1 MAEKFATPRSDDPEG
16 YDSAVKLADVE
27 FTAERVNDTYFNP
40 LSYLGF
46 RALAKRHGGDLEKF
60 YRPVTAGRV
69 PEEELK
75 KFGSNLS
82 EFFKQKA
89 TEETGNQHP
98 QVMGDQNGT
107 RNLPPIYATA
117 TRAMY
122 APGSGKVHVN
132 VSDIVD
138 LYHSG
143 VFQNLTLEEALDLQK
158 EDVNRTE
165 SHEFGHA
172 GFKFLNEQGKL
183 PPGDFLEEHVMEVL
197 DSIQHFK
204 RSGTARPILP
214 ARQKLN
220 YKDTALVRVPVA
232 RIAMGVISQQ
242 QDIPYP
248 YSKKLTRHEK
258 RWVNYILALSTAAE
272 NELVNQSRFPPAPES
287 NVITNF
293 FRRYFGSE
301 EEREP
306 EKQIPPRSEV
316 RKAHGGFIDKPLYE
330 RTL

>member
-1 MAEKFATPRSDDPEG
+1 MAENFATPRGDDPEG

-69 PEEELK
+69 PEEALAK
-75 KFGSNLS
+75 SGVDLAD
-82 EFFKQKA
+82 FFKQKA

-98 QVMGDQNGT
+98 QVMGEHPGQ
-107 RNLPPIYATA
+107 PIYATG
-117 TRAMY
+117 TRGIY
-122 APGSGKVHVN
+122 TPGSGTVHVN

-158 EDVNRTE
+158 EDVNYVE

-172 GFKFLNEQGKL
+172 GFQFLEKQGKL
-183 PPGDFLEEHVMEVL
+183 PPGNFKQEGVMEVL
-197 DSIQHFK
+197 DSIQFYK
-204 RSGTARPILP
+204 RLGTARPILP

-220 YKDTALVRVPVA
+220 YKDIGLVRVPVA

-258 RWVNYILALSTAAE
+258 RWVNYILDLSTAAE

-316 RKAHGGFIDKPLYE
+316 RKAHGGFIDRPLYNRAE
-330 RTL
+330 

>member
-98 QVMGDQNGT
+98 QVMGEHPGY
-107 RNLPPIYATA
+107 PIYATG
-117 TRAMY
+117 TRAIY
-122 APGSGKVHVN
+122 TRDSGKVHVN

-143 VFQNLTLEEALDLQK
+143 VFKNLTLEEALDLQEK
-158 EDVNRTE
+158 DVNYAE

-172 GFKFLNEQGKL
+172 GFQFLEKQGKL
-183 PPGDFLEEHVMEVL
+183 PPGNFDQEGVMEVL
-197 DSIQHFK
+197 DSIQFYK
-204 RSGTARPILP
+204 RLGTARPILP

>member
-98 QVMGDQNGT
+98 QIMGED
-107 RNLPPIYATA
+107 PEDPIYATA

-143 VFQNLTLEEALDLQK
+143 VFQNLTLEEALDLQEK
-158 EDVNRTE
+158 DVNYAE

-172 GFKFLNEQGKL
+172 GFQFLEKQGKL
-183 PPGDFLEEHVMEVL
+183 PPGNFDQEGVMEVL
-197 DSIQHFK
+197 DISA
-204 RSGTARPILP
+204 AR
-214 ARQKLN
+214 
-220 YKDTALVRVPVA
+220 
-232 RIAMGVISQQ
+232 
-242 QDIPYP
+242 
-248 YSKKLTRHEK
+248 YS
-258 RWVNYILALSTAAE
+258 LS
-272 NELVNQSRFPPAPES
+272 L
-287 NVITNF
+287 
-293 FRRYFGSE
+293 
-301 EEREP
+301 
-306 EKQIPPRSEV
+306 
-316 RKAHGGFIDKPLYE
+316 
-330 RTL
+330 

>member
-1 MAEKFATPRSDDPEG
+1 MADQQNNSYPEG

-75 KFGSNLS
+75 ESGVDLAD
-82 EFFKQKA
+82 FFKQKA

-98 QVMGDQNGT
+98 QVMGEHPGY
-107 RNLPPIYATA
+107 PIYATE
-117 TRAMY
+117 TRGIY
-122 APGSGKVHVN
+122 TRDSGTVHVN
-132 VSDIVD
+132 VSDTVD

-143 VFQNLTLEEALDLQK
+143 VFKNLTLEEALDLQEK
-158 EDVNRTE
+158 DVNRAE

-172 GFKFLNEQGKL
+172 GFHFLEKQGKL
-183 PPGDFLEEHVMEVL
+183 PPGNFKREEIMEVL
-197 DSIQHFK
+197 DSIQFYK
-204 RSGTARPILP
+204 RLGTARPILP

-220 YKDTALVRVPVA
+220 YKDIGLVRVPVA

-258 RWVNYILALSTAAE
+258 RWVNYILDLSTAAE

-287 NVITNF
+287 EGNVITNF

-316 RKAHGGFIDKPLYE
+316 RKAHGGFIDRPLYNRAE
-330 RTL
+330 

>member
-1 MAEKFATPRSDDPEG
+1 
-16 YDSAVKLADVE
+16 
-27 FTAERVNDTYFNP
+27 
-40 LSYLGF
+40 
-46 RALAKRHGGDLEKF
+46 
-60 YRPVTAGRV
+60 
-69 PEEELK
+69 
-75 KFGSNLS
+75 
-82 EFFKQKA
+82 
-89 TEETGNQHP
+89 
-98 QVMGDQNGT
+98 
-107 RNLPPIYATA
+107 
-117 TRAMY
+117 
-122 APGSGKVHVN
+122 
-132 VSDIVD
+132 VD

-143 VFQNLTLEEALDLQK
+143 VFKNLTLEEALDLQEK
-158 EDVNRTE
+158 DVNRAE

-172 GFKFLNEQGKL
+172 GFHFLEKQGKL
-183 PPGDFLEEHVMEVL
+183 PPGNFKQEEIMEVL
-197 DSIQHFK
+197 DSIQFYK
-204 RSGTARPILP
+204 RLGTARPILP

-220 YKDTALVRVPVA
+220 YKDIGLVRVPVA

-272 NELVNQSRFPPAPES
+272 NELVNQSRFPPAPKS